1 MDSTLVAV
9 YVGILCA
16 VMAAVLIWLI
26 VQLVFQIKNRNKDKE
41 KDVVELDGSLYRVVP
56 IKKSERAETN
66 EAVASDFAAAN
77 APAADPRA
85 QELAPALD
93 PNEGTMIVDADAV
106 VLKRGENVAYEEAYP
121 MLSQE
126 QKRFADEILDYA
138 DSREEEAKR
147 VVRGKMASV
156 YLGQKKLVQLY
167 IKKGVVFAKLLVPN
181 NELLAYAD
189 SSKLNIREKPI
200 ELKVDR
206 PEMVGAVK
214 DIIDLT
220 HRNILEDRRRREE
233 ERKERRR
240 QKRMEKKAL
249 ENREAGEDASA
260 ALNSENEND

>member
-1 MDSTLVAV
+1 MNSTLVAV

-16 VMAAVLIWLI
+16 VMAAVLVWLI
-26 VQLVFQIKNRNKDKE
+26 VQLVIQIKNRNKDKE

-56 IKKSERAETN
+56 IKKSERGAAEEEETA
-66 EAVASDFAAAN
+66 EIAVAY
-77 APAADPRA
+77 APAAEPRVRGDVPVQDPG
-85 QELAPALD
+85 D
-93 PNEGTMIVDADAV
+93 GTMVVDADAV
-106 VLKRGENVAYEEAYP
+106 VLKRGENLAYEEAYP
-121 MLSQE
+121 TLSQE
-126 QKRFADEILDYA
+126 QKRFADEILAYA

-147 VVRGKMASV
+147 VVRGKTASV

-167 IKKGVVFAKLLVPN
+167 IKKGVVVAKLLVPN
-181 NELLAYAD
+181 NELMAYAD

-220 HRNILEDRRRREE
+220 HRSILEDRRRREE

-240 QKRMEKKAL
+240 RKRLEKKAV
-249 ENREAGEDASA
+249 ENREAGEETAAASV
-260 ALNSENEND
+260 SENEND